1 MINKADI
8 VQDLIV
14 WLSEPQTWVMA
25 VRAANIL
32 NMAGQGGGK
41 SAVIGYS
48 SGMFVQEFPRLRGF
62 IGANTENQLSQS
74 TLAAVFKIW
83 EITYGLAQY
92 DKYENPTGA
101 FVVDRRPPIHFT
113 KFHRLRNYRNTISFW
128 NGALIYIGSLEN
140 YTAHDGKEFGWAHL
154 DETKDTRKE
163 AVQDVIQGRLRQ
175 VGLWYDQNGDLWF
188 DDSPGAVATADQ
200 RGWTAWNPLYIH
212 TSPAQGGVEWLN
224 EMFSLQKFS
233 KEIKDKVMQK
243 DRAFFVKEFSNKAV
257 CIYSAHHNQPNQPPN
272 YISNQEE
279 NAEDE
284 DALLRK
290 VYGYPFGKT
299 GGEWLHSFRRDKHA
313 RPWKFKPGLSV
324 HQTWD
329 FNATPYVT
337 QINAQIDIV
346 TRYWDDVLKVKHE
359 APAPGL
365 KAMDVMVI
373 HFYKEYCLDPPQDT
387 TEASAEAFA
396 ADHDPTVTELF
407 YYGDANGLTRIE
419 GLGSQTN
426 YKYIEDV
433 LFAFMHNDSKKV
445 KMPNVGVF
453 ARRDLL
459 NKILAGKIPS
469 VEIYF
474 DPEGCPLTILDCELV
489 KKGPKGKVK
498 EEETDPITKKKF
510 QKRGHQTDAVEY
522 LVSEVCKHYLKTD

>member
-1 MINKADI
+1 MNKPEI

-83 EITYGLAQY
+83 EITYGLTQY
-92 DKYENPTGA
+92 DKTENPTGA
-101 FVVDRRPPIHFT
+101 FVVDRRPPAHFA
-113 KFHRLRNYRNTISFW
+113 KFHRLRSYRNTISFW
-128 NGALIYIGSLEN
+128 NGALVYIGSLEN
-140 YTAHDGKEFGWAHL
+140 YVAHDGKEFAWAHL

-163 AVQDVIQGRLRQ
+163 AVKEVIQGRLRQ
-175 VGLWYDQNGDLWF
+175 VGLWYDCHGDLWF
-188 DDSPGAVATADQ
+188 DETITAEDAEQ
-200 RGWTAWNPLYIH
+200 RGWIAWNPLYIH

-224 EMFSLQKFS
+224 DMFSLQKFA
-233 KEIKDKVMQK
+233 KEIKDKVMLK
-243 DRAFFVKEFSNKAV
+243 EKGFFTKQFGNKAA
-257 CIYSAHHNQPNQPPN
+257 CIYSAHHNAPNQPPN

-299 GGEWLHSFRRDKHA
+299 GGEWLHAFRRDKHV

-337 QINAQIDIV
+337 QINAQIDFV
-346 TRYWDDVLKVKHE
+346 TRYWDEVLKEKHD

-396 ADHDPTVTELF
+396 ADHDPAVTELF

-426 YKYIEDV
+426 FKYIEDK
-433 LFAFMHNDSKKV
+433 LYMFMHNDSKKV
-445 KMPNVGVF
+445 KFPNVGVF

-459 NKILAGKIPS
+459 NKILAGKIPT

-474 DPEGCPLTILDCELV
+474 DPEGCPLTITDCEQV

-522 LVSEVCKHYLKTD
+522 LVSEVCKHHLRTD